1 MTGRGREQSN
11 AATPTMVGAITTLI
25 IIVAVFLAYNANNG
39 LPFVPVYRVSAIIP
53 NAARLGRNNEVRIG
67 GHRVGVV
74 ESIDTV
80 RDPQTGQAAA
90 RLNLKLNKSVQP
102 LPADTK
108 VRVRYRSSFGLK
120 YLELTRG
127 SGKALPEGATIPI
140 RNAIPQTE
148 FDDIANTFDTR
159 TRENVRI
166 NLEGFG
172 NAFAARGS
180 SLNEAIAALNPLFL
194 HLEPVARILIQ
205 PGTKLENFFKNLG
218 RTSEIVAPVADANSE
233 LFTNMAITFAAI
245 SQDPEALKA
254 GISEGVPTQ
263 ETAIRVLPFQTVF
276 LEHFAHLSRI
286 LRPGIRELRIALPS
300 LNSAISVGTPVLRR
314 TPAMNAELKRVF
326 SELEQ
331 LVEQPETKI
340 TLTRLT
346 DTFNTARSA
355 GATIVPFETACN
367 YWNYWFTFL
376 PEHLSEPDIVGTTQR
391 VTLVAPPGNN
401 PLVPQAEPD
410 VQGPLAGYSGIQ
422 ANGKEAFTQAY
433 SGAPSGGTSP
443 ATANPP
449 AGSQGPPIPP
459 IAIPGFTANAGVP
472 NPGRF
477 EPHNLPILHGNPYAP
492 SGTNSQP
499 NCQGGQTGYAL
510 GQALA
515 PGQSPSNPTFGIPN
529 IAAAAHVAPLGK
541 TNLKYDQSGK
551 RYFQNF
557 LPGTT
562 P

>member
-1 MTGRGREQSN
+1 VTGRGRVQSM
-11 AATPTMVGAITTLI
+11 AASPTMVGAITTLI

-39 LPFVPVYRVSAIIP
+39 LPFVPVYRVSAILP
-53 NAARLGRNNEVRIG
+53 NAARLIRNNEVRIG

-80 RDPQTGQAAA
+80 RDPETGKAAA
-90 RLNLKLNKSVQP
+90 KLNMKLDKSVAP

-120 YLELTRG
+120 FLELTRG
-127 SGKALPEGATIPI
+127 TGKALPEGGTIPI
-140 RNAIPQTE
+140 QNAIPQTE

-172 NAFAARGS
+172 NAFAARGA

-194 HLEPVARILIQ
+194 HLQPVARILIA
-205 PGTKLENFFKNLG
+205 PRTRLENFFANLG
-218 RTSEIVAPVADANSE
+218 RTARIVAPVADAQSQ
-233 LFTNMAITFAAI
+233 LFTNMAVTFAAI
-245 SQDPEALKA
+245 SQDPQALKE

-276 LEHFAHLSRI
+276 LERFAHLSRL
-286 LRPGIRELRIALPS
+286 LRPGVRELRIALPS
-300 LNSAISVGTPVLRR
+300 LNAAIRVGTPVLRR
-314 TPAMNAELKRVF
+314 TPAMYAELKRVF
-326 SELEQ
+326 GELEQ
-331 LVEQPETKI
+331 LVDQPETKI
-340 TLTRLT
+340 ALTRLT
-346 DTFNTARSA
+346 DTFNTANSA
-355 GATIVPFETACN
+355 LSTIVPYETVCN

-376 PEHLSEPDIVGTTQR
+376 PEHLSEKDIVGTTQR
-391 VTLVAPPGNN
+391 VTLVSPPSNLL
-401 PLVPQAEPD
+401 PPPPAA
-410 VQGPLAGYSGIQ
+410 QGPLAAYSGIQ
-422 ANGKEAFTQAY
+422 ANGKETFTAPY
-433 SGAPSGGTSP
+433 SGPPSGGTSP

-449 AGSQGPPIPP
+449 AGSQGPPMPL
-459 IAIPGFTANAGVP
+459 VP

-477 EPHNLPILHGNPYAP
+477 EPHTLPILHGNPYGP
-492 SGTNSQP
+492 SGTASAP
-499 NCQGGQTGYAL
+499 NCQGGQTGYPL

-529 IAAAAHVAPLGK
+529 ITANAGVAPLGK

-551 RYFQNF
+551 RFFQSN
-557 LPGTT
+557 LPGT